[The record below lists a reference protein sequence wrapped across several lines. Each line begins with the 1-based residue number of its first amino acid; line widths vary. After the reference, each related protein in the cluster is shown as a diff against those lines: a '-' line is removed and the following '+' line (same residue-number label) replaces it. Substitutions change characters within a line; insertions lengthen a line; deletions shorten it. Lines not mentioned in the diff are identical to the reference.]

1 MDRMIYIAMTGARQ
15 VMEQQATVSHNLAN
29 VNTTG
34 FRAQVDSF
42 RAVPVQGPSLPTRAY
57 ALDSTTGADF
67 AQGAVRETG
76 NPLDVALK
84 GNGWLVMQAADG
96 SELYTRNGE
105 LRLTPAGL
113 LTGQGGLAVAGDNG
127 PITLPPDGR
136 VVISDDGT
144 VSSRDARG
152 VSTIVGRIRL
162 VNPPPEQLQRGDD
175 GFFRTRDGQPA
186 QADAAVRLT
195 PGSLENSNVNAVD
208 AMVNMISLSRAFELQ
223 MNLLKNAESNE
234 AKASQILSMNP

>member
-57 ALDSTTGADF
+57 ALDATTGADF
-67 AQGAVRETG
+67 AQGAIRETG

-186 QADAAVRLT
+186 QADAGVRLT